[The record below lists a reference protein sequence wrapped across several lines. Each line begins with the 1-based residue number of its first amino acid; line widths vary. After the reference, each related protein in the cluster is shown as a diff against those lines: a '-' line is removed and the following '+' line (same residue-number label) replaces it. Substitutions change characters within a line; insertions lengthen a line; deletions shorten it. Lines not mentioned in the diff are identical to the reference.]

1 MANGFQQMTF
11 TAASIAP
18 NIEKLLLRMG
28 EIFLQGIEQQLIIFR
43 MEIFQRIIIK
53 LMNRQKKLK
62 MWLAQIKYRKMLKES
77 AVRINEIFSF
87 RKPLADIFI
96 LVFISAN
103 GIFV

>member
-1 MANGFQQMTF
+1 
-11 TAASIAP
+11 
-18 NIEKLLLRMG
+18 
-28 EIFLQGIEQQLIIFR
+28 
-43 MEIFQRIIIK
+43 
-53 LMNRQKKLK
+53 MNRQRKLK